1 MRAESGSGGVVVAV
15 LAAFTVIVSL
25 LVVDVAHV
33 VAARAHLATA
43 ADAAALAAAPVTF
56 SPFGTDGNPTQVA
69 ANTAAANGADL
80 VVCECGKDPTW
91 VTRRVIVTVARS
103 VDLLLLGGRRLSAT
117 SSAEFQPVA
126 LGLGTS

>member
-1 MRAESGSGGVVVAV
+1 LRAESGSAGVVLAV
-15 LAAFTVIVSL
+15 LAVFTVIVSL

-33 VAARAHLATA
+33 VAVRAKLATA

-56 SPFGTDGNPTQVA
+56 SPFGTDGSPSAVA
-69 ANTAAANGADL
+69 ADTAAANGADL
-80 VVCECGKDPTW
+80 VACECDRDPTW
-91 VTRRVIVTVARS
+91 ATRRVVVTVARS

-126 LGLGTS
+126 LGLGMP

>member
-1 MRAESGSGGVVVAV
+1 MLV
-15 LAAFTVIVSL
+15 AFTAIVSL
-25 LVVDVAHV
+25 LVVDVAHLV
-33 VAARAHLATA
+33 TARANLVTA
-43 ADAAALAAAPVTF
+43 ADAAALAAAPLTF
-56 SPFGTDGNPTQVA
+56 SPFGTEGSPSRVA
-69 ANTAAANGADL
+69 ADTAAANGADL

-91 VTRRVIVTVARS
+91 ATRRVIVTVTRS